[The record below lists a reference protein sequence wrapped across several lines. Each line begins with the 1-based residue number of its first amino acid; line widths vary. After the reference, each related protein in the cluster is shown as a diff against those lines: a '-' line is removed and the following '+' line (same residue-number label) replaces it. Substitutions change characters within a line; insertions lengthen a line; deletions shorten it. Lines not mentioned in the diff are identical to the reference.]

1 MLHHQTPLFLHHR
14 LSKERGQNIYL
25 KMDCYQPSGSFKIRG
40 IGYLCTQQ
48 AQKGTKGFVSSS
60 GGNAGLAVAYSG
72 IQLELPVTI
81 IVPSTTPEH
90 VREKMRIL
98 DARVIEHGDVWDE
111 SDIFARNYAEQH
123 QCSYIHPFDDPTIWT
138 GHSTL
143 IDELKEQGPKP
154 DLIVCSVGG
163 GGLLCG
169 IIEGLWKHGWND
181 VPVMAVETTGA
192 ASLHASVKAGS
203 LVPIDSITSI
213 AKTLGARKVASKALE
228 WTEKHPITCVQVSDE
243 QTVHACIEL
252 LNEQRILVEPACS
265 ASYCVL
271 SNRHPL
277 LDQAQNI
284 VVVICGGSGLTLDML
299 QEWSRTQE
307 I

>member
-1 MLHHQTPLFLHHR
+1 
-14 LSKERGQNIYL
+14 
-25 KMDCYQPSGSFKIRG
+25 MDCYQPSGSFKIRG
-40 IGYLCTQQ
+40 IGHLCTQQ

-72 IQLELPVTI
+72 KRLGLPVTI

-98 DARVIEHGDVWDE
+98 EAHVLEHGNVWDE
-111 SDIFARNYAEQH
+111 SDIFARDYAKTH
-123 QCSYIHPFDDPTIWT
+123 QCSYIHPFDDPAIWT

-143 IDELKEQGPKP
+143 IDELKTQGPKP

-169 IIEGLWKHGWND
+169 IVEGLWNHNWSD
-181 VPVMAVETTGA
+181 VPVMAVETCGA
-192 ASLHASVKAGS
+192 ASLHASVQAGQLIS
-203 LVPIDSITSI
+203 IDSITSI

-228 WTEKHPITCVQVSDE
+228 WTKNHPITCVQVSDA
-243 QTVHACIEL
+243 QTIQACIAL
-252 LNEQRILVEPACS
+252 LNEQRVLVEPACS

-271 SNRHPL
+271 SSRHPL
-277 LDQAQNI
+277 VDQAQNI
-284 VVVICGGSGLTLDML
+284 VIVICGGSGITIDML
-299 QEWSRTQE
+299 QEWSLSPKTQHNSF
-307 I
+307 